1 MAYIELNNLS
11 KEYKSGSSTIV
22 ANDNISF
29 DLERGKLLVIV
40 GASGAGKTT
49 LLNILGGMEQA
60 SSGQI
65 LIDGKDLTKLDDK
78 ELTTYRRNDVG
89 FVFQHYNL
97 IPNLTAIENVE
108 LAAEISDN
116 PLKSEEVLANVGL
129 ENRSENFPAQLS
141 GGEQQRV
148 AIARA
153 LAKNP
158 KILLCDEPT
167 GALDF
172 ETGKNIL
179 KLLQDASRKLGATV
193 IIITHNSLIK
203 PMADVVIELRDGRVI
218 QNYENTDPTPVENIE
233 WWSLWIKHIL
243 KIS

>member
-1 MAYIELNNLS
+1 MSYIKLDNLT
-11 KEYKSGSSTIV
+11 KEYKSGQSTIK

-29 DLERGKLLVIV
+29 DLDEGDLLIIV

-49 LLNILGGMEQA
+49 LLNIIGGMEKA
-60 SSGQI
+60 TSGDI
-65 LIDGKDLTKLDDK
+65 LIDGKNLSNLDEM
-78 ELTTYRRNDVG
+78 ELTSYRRNDVG

-97 IPNLTAIENVE
+97 IPNLTALENVE
-108 LAAEISDN
+108 MASEISKDSLD
-116 PLKSEEVLANVGL
+116 PLKTLDQVGL
-129 ENRSENFPAQLS
+129 SERKGNFPSQLS

-158 KILLCDEPT
+158 KLLLCDEPT
-167 GALDF
+167 GALDYK
-172 ETGKNIL
+172 TGKNIL

-203 PMADVVIELRDGRVI
+203 DMADRVIELKDGRVVESKV
-218 QNYENTDPTPVENIE
+218 NDDPVPVSRLE
-233 WWSLWIKHIL
+233 W
-243 KIS
+243 

>member
-1 MAYIELNNLS
+1 MSYIELKNLT
-11 KEYKSGSSTIV
+11 KEYESGQSSIL

-29 DLERGKLLVIV
+29 SLDEGELLIIV

-49 LLNILGGMEQA
+49 LLNIIGGMEKA
-60 SSGQI
+60 SSGDI
-65 LIDGKDLTKLDDK
+65 YIDKKNLSDLDQM
-78 ELTTYRRNDVG
+78 ELTEYRRDDVG

-97 IPNLTAIENVE
+97 IPNLTALENVE
-108 LAAEISDN
+108 MASEISKDS
-116 PLKSEEVLANVGL
+116 LDAEKTLDQVGL
-129 ENRSENFPAQLS
+129 SDRKGNFPSQLS

-158 KILLCDEPT
+158 KLLLCDEPT
-167 GALDF
+167 GALDYK
-172 ETGKNIL
+172 TGKNIL

-203 PMADVVIELRDGRVI
+203 DMADKIIELKDGRVVEASVNEAPI
-218 QNYENTDPTPVENIE
+218 PVERLE
-233 WWSLWIKHIL
+233 W
-243 KIS
+243 